1 LKATARHVAV
11 IGIIL
16 AIVGLGLAW
25 FVDHQLEEAIRL
37 LVDALLG

>member
-1 LKATARHVAV
+1 MKVTARHFAA

-25 FVDHQLEEAIRL
+25 FVDHQLGEAIRL
-37 LVDALLG
+37 LVEALLG